1 MTTPKYRK
9 SVLLMAILTA
19 LNGGCIDLVTES
31 VRDGVGDAISDAVA
45 SAIASIFVVN
55 EDG

>member
-1 MTTPKYRK
+1 MSLRRHHKL
-9 SVLLMAILTA
+9 VLLMAILTA

-31 VRDGVGDAISDAVA
+31 VRDGVGDAISGAVA
-45 SAIASIFVVN
+45 SAIASMFAVN

>member
-1 MTTPKYRK
+1 MNFPKHHK
-9 SVLLMAILTA
+9 VVLLMAILTT

-31 VRDGVGDAISDAVA
+31 VKDGVSDAISGAVA
-45 SAIASIFVVN
+45 NAIASMFVMN

>member
-1 MTTPKYRK
+1 MSFRK
-9 SVLLMAILTA
+9 HHKVVLLMAIVTA

-31 VRDGVGDAISDAVA
+31 VKDGVSDAISGAVA
-45 SAIASIFVVN
+45 DAITSMFEVS